1 MSALVGEIELR
12 PESGFELSLRGY
24 HRAQVDRYVATLQ
37 MRLTTLETELS
48 SSRYR
53 EEQLTGRVDRLTGE
67 LEKCT
72 CSEDQSTSRMLGG
85 RIEQILRLAEEEAG
99 EVRHQ
104 AQLLLERARGEADAI
119 IAEARKH
126 AEDAMR
132 DFQSLLAQRRSEE
145 ARAEAARRMQ
155 WEARRQKQREEAEEI
170 LSSTRALTADGLTL
184 TRRLLDVLAGQH
196 ATLTEELQS
205 VEKTMANLS

>member
-37 MRLTTLETELS
+37 MRLTTLETELA

-53 EEQLTGRVDRLTGE
+53 EEQLTGRVDRLNGE
-67 LEKCT
+67 LQNCT

-85 RIEQILRLAEEEAG
+85 RIEQILRLAEEEAA
-99 EVRHQ
+99 ELRRQ
-104 AQLLLERARGEADAI
+104 SQLALERARDEADAI
-119 IAEARKH
+119 VAEARKH
-126 AEDAMR
+126 AEEAMR
-132 DFQSLLAQRRSEE
+132 DFQSALAQRRSEE

-155 WEARRQKQREEAEEI
+155 WEARRQRQREEAEEV
-170 LSSTRALTADGLTL
+170 LASTRALTADGLTL
-184 TRRLLDVLAGQH
+184 SRRLLDVLASQH
-196 ATLTEELQS
+196 ATLTEEVQV
-205 VEKTMANLS
+205 VEKTLANLS